1 METWKIAQPILVMVM
16 MQIAN
21 AWVNILYELALKDGM
36 NCSIIVAY
44 RYVFATVFISPLA
57 LIIER
62 NKRSNMTWMILFHAF
77 LGGLIGG
84 TVAQNLSVESIT
96 LTSATFTTAMSNLG
110 PGITFIVLLCF
121 RLEKLNLITRGG
133 KMKIIGTIIGIS
145 GATIMTFIKG
155 PEIKLTTWFH
165 VHRNDHNVL
174 QRDTISGSK
183 NILGAL
189 ASLGTQVSNAL
200 WLINQTKLTERY
212 PYPYS
217 STALV
222 TLMGALLSLSF
233 AFCVERDLSEWRLG
247 WNVRLFTVAY
257 SGTVTS
263 GVMYVAYSWCLRRK
277 GPLFVSIFSPLM
289 LVIVA
294 FAGST
299 ILDEKLYLGRPA
311 RKELSPGRA
320 PSSPLNPKPL
330 PSSRALHPGRSPFGR
345 VRTLPRIPSR
355 EESSPVLGG
364 ESRDSS
370 SGRRV
375 PPSLDPPREPEPPG
389 EPNPS
394 PL

>member
-36 NCSIIVAY
+36 NFSIIVAY

-57 LIIER
+57 LIVER

-84 TVAQNLSVESIT
+84 TVVQNLSVESIT

-121 RLEKLNLITRGG
+121 RLEKLNLRTRGG

-165 VHRNDHNVL
+165 VHRNDHTVL

-200 WLINQTKLTERY
+200 WLINQTKLSERY

-299 ILDEKLYLGRPA
+299 ILDEKLYLGSIIGSMLIVCGLCGVLWGKNEETR
-311 RKELSPGRA
+311 RSQSV
-320 PSSPLNPKPL
+320 PS
-330 PSSRALHPGRSPFGR
+330 
-345 VRTLPRIPSR
+345 
-355 EESSPVLGG
+355 
-364 ESRDSS
+364 
-370 SGRRV
+370 
-375 PPSLDPPREPEPPG
+375 
-389 EPNPS
+389 
-394 PL
+394 